1 MNRQYSK
8 KQLNNK
14 PKVVVFWSMIGVITI
29 TFILSIVLMMVN
41 SREISSYQE
50 MDNVVRD
57 GLFTQ
62 EEVMYFV
69 YVYGSNTNATEKADY
84 VNPTIF
90 NYLNFVKLNS
100 RKDGV
105 MKMYGLD
112 IDYFENRSA
121 LSDAHSSFGISTFAE
136 FKVNKNELPIVL
148 VVDSGRIVDRRVK
161 EQEIEETLQ
170 DAIKEVVQVSFPV
183 VAITNRKE
191 MGI

>member
-1 MNRQYSK
+1 MNRQYNK

-14 PKVVVFWSMIGVITI
+14 PKVIVFWSMIGVITI

-69 YVYGSNTNATEKADY
+69 YVYGSSNNATEKADY

-121 LSDAHSSFGISTFAE
+121 LSDAHSSFGISTFTE
-136 FKVNKNELPIVL
+136 FKVNRNELPIVL

-170 DAIKEVVQVSFPV
+170 DAIKEVVQVSFPI